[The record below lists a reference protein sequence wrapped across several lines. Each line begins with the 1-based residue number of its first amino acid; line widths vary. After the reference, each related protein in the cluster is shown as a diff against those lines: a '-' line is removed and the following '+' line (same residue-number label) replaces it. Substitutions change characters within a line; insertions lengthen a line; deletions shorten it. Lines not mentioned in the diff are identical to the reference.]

1 LLQTTKPVSMQPMV
15 SMKLWSCISQL
26 VELDMRMPWLSGFA
40 SLLRWMA
47 VSGPGKVGSTDGA
60 LDR

>member
-1 LLQTTKPVSMQPMV
+1 MKLDSKRPMV
-15 SMKLWSCISQL
+15 SMKLWSCASQL

-40 SLLRWMA
+40 SLLRWLA
-47 VSGPGKVGSTDGA
+47 LAGPGRVGDTDGA